1 MKKIYIYT
9 FKKLNEVNSTMN
21 IQQKVPFG
29 ELQRGTV
36 RVGGEGVR
44 GQDHGAAS
52 LEAGNMADGEAEASM
67 GSGAPETCGRD

>member
-36 RVGGEGVR
+36 RVGGDRRAQLCNSVQALMQWE
-44 GQDHGAAS
+44 
-52 LEAGNMADGEAEASM
+52 M
-67 GSGAPETCGRD
+67 